1 MFSSSL
7 AVELVG
13 GASLLGK
20 ASHSQDRGGGAPLR
34 RGAVANPRS
43 GDVCARRSA
52 ACRSQVLA
60 QAARPR
66 AEGSQWVPGRRGRRY
81 PSIW

>member
-34 RGAVANPRS
+34 RGAVVNLGS
-43 GDVCARRSA
+43 GDLCARRSA
-52 ACRSQVLA
+52 GRAPPR
-60 QAARPR
+60 R
-66 AEGSQWVPGRRGRRY
+66 AEVRC
-81 PSIW
+81 